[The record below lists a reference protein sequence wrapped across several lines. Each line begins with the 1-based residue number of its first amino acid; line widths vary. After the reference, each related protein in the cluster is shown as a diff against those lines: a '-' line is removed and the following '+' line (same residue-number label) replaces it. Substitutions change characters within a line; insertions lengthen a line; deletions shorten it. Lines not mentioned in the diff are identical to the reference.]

1 MYFTA
6 FVSGIRFDYAKNSKK
21 VESATTLLYI
31 IFVHIISK
39 TSSQCL

>member
-21 VESATTLLYI
+21 SGVGHYT
-31 IFVHIISK
+31 FVHYIRTYYQQDI
-39 TSSQCL
+39 